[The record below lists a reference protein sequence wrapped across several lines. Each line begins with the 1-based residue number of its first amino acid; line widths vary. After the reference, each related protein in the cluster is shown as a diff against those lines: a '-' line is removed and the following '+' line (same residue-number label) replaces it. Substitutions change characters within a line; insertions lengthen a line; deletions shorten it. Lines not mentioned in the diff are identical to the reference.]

1 MDIRCPKKPDVFSIG
16 SQWPYRFK
24 KVAFSTDVNSI
35 SFNVQPGRKYDFVIL
50 LNERTPCHI
59 QIATLAN
66 PVFMN
71 ATIVT
76 LILTGF
82 GLLFILLYVLQRR
95 IDALPLLYDRYAVPL
110 LFRVVTGISGK
121 LHRDCHHLKSVISEL
136 GAIGTKLEVFTS
148 SSFVVLAELST
159 LFSIGFYKASKT
171 LNLSVVPAVL
181 SFSKPLSLTWA
192 AFFPL
197 GNEFHNSTGPVPFL
211 IVLASL
217 SAFLL
222 WKRGVVVSL
231 RRTSLV
237 CFFYYAIDSNQIHTA
252 FWIDV

>member
-1 MDIRCPKKPDVFSIG
+1 M
-16 SQWPYRFK
+16 
-24 KVAFSTDVNSI
+24 
-35 SFNVQPGRKYDFVIL
+35 
-50 LNERTPCHI
+50 
-59 QIATLAN
+59 
-66 PVFMN
+66 
-71 ATIVT
+71 
-76 LILTGF
+76 LTGF
-82 GLLFILLYVLQRR
+82 GLIFILLYVLRRR
-95 IDALPLLYDRYAVPL
+95 IDALPLLYVGYAVPL
-110 LFRVVTGISGK
+110 LFWVVTGISGK
-121 LHRDCHHLKSVISEL
+121 LHRDYHHLKSVISEL
-136 GAIGTKLEVFTS
+136 GAIGTKSEVFTS